1 VFDHLTLLDDVMEGC
16 MEGKDGIGGGIEGGT
31 LLMEDWSN
39 GSKKFRQYS
48 ITSEFLGI
56 ETPHNRQEPGVKTLR
71 CH

>member
-1 VFDHLTLLDDVMEGC
+1 MKGC
-16 MEGKDGIGGGIEGGT
+16 MEGKDGIGGGIEGGTEGGT

-56 ETPHNRQEPGVKTLR
+56 ETPHNRQELGVKTLS